1 MAMPPRLPSDL
12 LDRSAPEASRLLALS
27 YLDGIDQARTRLDKP
42 LDQEALHDFR
52 VAIRRLRS
60 AVRAY
65 RSELDSSVSGK
76 MRRRLRRLARATND
90 GRDVEVQLDWLAKQT
105 GRLSPDDVPGFYWLV
120 GRLEDRKQKTHD
132 RTIADVA
139 RRYDKAGGK
148 LRRGL
153 GVLRIELQTGQGQR
167 LQTFREVTGALARR
181 QVEAVRDDLGR
192 IRDASDAEQAHQT
205 RISLKRLRY
214 LLEPIARRNRRA
226 GALVRRFKEAQ
237 DLLGEHHDMHLLS
250 SEIASL
256 RTGVSNSTFSE
267 LDAGLVALARLA
279 DEAALAAFDRFQS
292 IWGGEL
298 GNRILARA
306 EELGKGLEEPVPVVS
321 HESPVASLGEEVGS
335 GNSGAPSRPEGPHE
349 ELSKPDLVVADQ
361 ETVNSELATRDS

>member
-1 MAMPPRLPSDL
+1 MPPRLPSDL
-12 LDRSAPEASRLLALS
+12 LDRSAQEASRLLALS
-27 YLDGIDQARTRLDKP
+27 YLDSIDQARTRLDNP

-76 MRRRLRRLARATND
+76 MRRRLRTLARATND

-105 GRLSPDDVPGFYWLV
+105 GGLAPENVPGFYWLV

-132 RTIADVA
+132 RAIADVA

-181 QVEAVRDDLGR
+181 QVEVVRNDLGR
-192 IRDASDAEQAHQT
+192 IRDASDAEQAHRT

-256 RTGVSNSTFSE
+256 RTGGSNSTLSE
-267 LDAGLVALARLA
+267 LDNGLAALGRLA
-279 DEAALAAFDRFQS
+279 DGAALAAFDRFQS
-292 IWGGEL
+292 IWGGDL

-306 EELGKGLEEPVPVVS
+306 EELGRGLEEPVPIAS
-321 HESPVASLGEEVGS
+321 QESPVASLGQEVGT
-335 GNSGAPSRPEGPHE
+335 GDV
-349 ELSKPDLVVADQ
+349 SKPDLVVADQ
-361 ETVNSELATRDS
+361 EPLDSELATRDL